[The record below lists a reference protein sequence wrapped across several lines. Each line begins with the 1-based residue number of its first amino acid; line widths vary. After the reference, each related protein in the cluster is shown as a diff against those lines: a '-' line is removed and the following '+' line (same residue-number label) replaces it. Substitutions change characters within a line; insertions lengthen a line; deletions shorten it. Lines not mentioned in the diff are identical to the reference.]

1 MIKNILLDVD
11 KNRKRVMQM
20 KMKVLLGVIGAAFLI
35 LSLPSVSALTAKEV
49 LKKVNEDVSLPAT
62 GTGSNNTTLEKL
74 WKYFFLVIWTIAA
87 GIVTTK
93 DLLTGNPR
101 AILDIIAWIGGAI
114 YILFF
119 ADKFDEWISS
129 HLPQ

>member
-1 MIKNILLDVD
+1 
-11 KNRKRVMQM
+11 M

-62 GTGSNNTTLEKL
+62 GTGSNNTTLL
-74 WKYFFLVIWTIAA
+74 QRIFFTVVWTILCGMAFKKA
-87 GIVTTK
+87 LQEG
-93 DLLTGNPR
+93 DLKQ
-101 AILDIIAWIGGAI
+101 AKFIIGTWIGGVI
-114 YILFF
+114 WILFF